1 MHIISSLS
9 TERSQYT
16 LMELYGMMRAGGL
29 ELIASFRA

>member
-1 MHIISSLS
+1 MNIISSLS

-29 ELIASFRA
+29 S